1 MRLPVSNRG
10 LTSLIVLLVTSGCM
24 GWRPATIAPRQL
36 IEEEQPKEV
45 RVSRSGESRLFLRPW
60 IENDSIHGCEQDPN
74 YECAL
79 AEPIALED
87 VATMEVKYFRSR
99 ASVGML
105 MLSSVPFW
113 QLASL
118 WGNIR

>member
-1 MRLPVSNRG
+1 MRLSANNRG
-10 LTSLIVLLVTSGCM
+10 WTSLIVLLVTSGCM

-36 IEEEQPKEV
+36 IEEEQPEEV

-60 IENDSIHGCEQDPN
+60 IENDSIHGCERDPD

-79 AEPIALED
+79 AESIALED
-87 VATMEVKYFRSR
+87 VATVEVKYFRSR

>member
-24 GWRPATIAPRQL
+24 GWRPATIGPRQL
-36 IEEEQPKEV
+36 IEEEQPEEV

-60 IENDSIHGCEQDPN
+60 IENDSIHGCEQDPD
-74 YECAL
+74 YDCAL